1 MKTLLL
7 TAALL
12 GVATLSRAQTP
23 AATEA
28 ETKKKIEQTL
38 RYYLDGGTNRDQAM
52 VTKAFQP
59 EASMIFVR
67 DGVFTIMPIKDY
79 LANIKPGPKIDRTT
93 RIVSITVVGN
103 AAQAQVESE
112 GADYRMTDFMNLL
125 EINGEWRIV
134 NKIFSRQP
142 KPVATAG
149 K

>member
-1 MKTLLL
+1 MKKPLLL
-7 TAALL
+7 VAALL
-12 GVATLSRAQTP
+12 CAAPATFAQSAP
-23 AATEA
+23 SEA

-38 RYYLDGGTNRDQAM
+38 RYYLDGGTNRDQAT

-59 EASMIFVR
+59 EASMLFVR
-67 DGVFTIMPIKDY
+67 DGAFTVMPIKDY
-79 LANIKPGPKIDRTT
+79 LANIKPGPKIERTT

-125 EINGEWRIV
+125 EIGGEWRIV
-134 NKIFSRQP
+134 NKIFTRQP